1 MATCNKSASTPRTAM
16 LDPHLVIQVHGVN
29 ESVAQLRGVQA
40 VVTGEFV
47 VSVEVSGF
55 LSRFVYHIVVYVR
68 IVR

>member
-1 MATCNKSASTPRTAM
+1 MS
-16 LDPHLVIQVHGVN
+16 HLVIQVHGVN
-29 ESVAQLRGVQA
+29 ESVAQLRGVQTI
-40 VVTGEFV
+40 VTGEFV